1 VVDVARL
8 PPREVDR
15 FLTSLDRRDRVAATR
30 QAFNLLD
37 AGHTVEEVI
46 LGLLAPA
53 QAEVGRRWERNQ
65 WNVAQEHA
73 STAITD
79 TVLGALTVRIAARP
93 THGHVVVTCAEGEW
107 HSLPARLFA
116 ELLGL
121 RGWRVTFLGASTP
134 AAHLR
139 RFLDDDEDDTMAV
152 AVSCSAATTIGGAH
166 RLVEA
171 AHNAGVPA
179 LVGGRG
185 MGPDGRRAFAVGAEG
200 WAPDASQAAQLLHSW
215 VSEPPDPLPIPVFGH
230 EHLELEARQPELVE
244 TALIELLS
252 RYPLFAGLPEEQ
264 LAEVRL
270 ALTYTLQF
278 LQASLL
284 TGDATLFLDEYLP
297 WLTGVL
303 TSRGLPVEVVRE
315 ALDVLAMT
323 LDQPFGTSTELLGRG
338 RQLINQ
344 QDPAG

>member
-1 VVDVARL
+1 MDVARL
-8 PPREVDR
+8 PSWEVDR
-15 FLTSLDRRDRVAATR
+15 FVTLLDRRDRVAATR
-30 QAFNLLD
+30 QAFDLLD
-37 AGHTVEEVI
+37 AGHTVEDVL

-53 QAEVGRRWERNQ
+53 QAEVGRRWERNE

-79 TVLGALTVRIAARP
+79 TVLGALTLRMAARR

-134 AAHLR
+134 AGHLR
-139 RFLDDDEDDTMAV
+139 RFLDDDPDTTAV
-152 AVSCSAATTIGGAH
+152 AVSCSVATTVGGAH

-171 AHNAGVPA
+171 AHSAGVPA

-185 MGPDGRRAFAVGAEG
+185 LGPDGRRAYAVGAEG
-200 WAPDASQAAQLLHSW
+200 WAPDARQAAQLLDSW
-215 VSEPPDPLPIPVFGH
+215 VSESPDPLPVPVFGH
-230 EHLELEARQPELVE
+230 EHLELEAQQPELVE
-244 TALIELLS
+244 AALIELLT
-252 RYPLFAGLPEEQ
+252 RRPMFAGLPEDQ
-264 LAEVRL
+264 LAEVRT
-270 ALTYTLQF
+270 AMVSIIQF
-278 LQASLL
+278 LQATLL
-284 TGDATLFLDEYLP
+284 TGDTTLFLDEFLP

-303 TSRGLPVEVVRE
+303 ASRGLPARLVRE
-315 ALDVLAMT
+315 ALEALAVT
-323 LDQPFGTSTELLGRG
+323 LRERFSTSAELLGRG